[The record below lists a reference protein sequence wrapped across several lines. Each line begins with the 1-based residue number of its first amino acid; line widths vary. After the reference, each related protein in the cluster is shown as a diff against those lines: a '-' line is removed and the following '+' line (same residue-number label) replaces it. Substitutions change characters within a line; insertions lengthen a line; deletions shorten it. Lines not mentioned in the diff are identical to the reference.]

1 MGLLR
6 DRPTQYCEA
15 ANNLKVD
22 IRRLIKNR
30 EFHRSHL
37 QVVYDRQTQSIHK
50 INYTQ
55 NKNSHSSRVVNKIP
69 YLNDNNCMQVV
80 IAYYRFTQTSKL
92 R

>member
-6 DRPTQYCEA
+6 DRPTEYCEA

-50 INYTQ
+50 INYT
-55 NKNSHSSRVVNKIP
+55 
-69 YLNDNNCMQVV
+69 
-80 IAYYRFTQTSKL
+80 
-92 R
+92 